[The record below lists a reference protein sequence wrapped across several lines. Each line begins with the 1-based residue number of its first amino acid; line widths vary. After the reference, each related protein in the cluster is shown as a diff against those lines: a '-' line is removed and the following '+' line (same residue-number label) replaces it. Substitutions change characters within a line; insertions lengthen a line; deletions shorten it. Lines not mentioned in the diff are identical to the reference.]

1 MGRHRLWR
9 AGVRSEAEEP
19 IDIEVNRLWEDDVL
33 EGLRAHKWL
42 NIEDF
47 DKAISI
53 ARKRFPEPPR
63 KIAPPEDT
71 VAPALPIAPAPPIE
85 PLPQTPK
92 QVATPEAPR
101 PRKVDP
107 VEPPP
112 APPVAQQAP
121 AIKKPDP
128 EPTKP
133 VPPKFHMLF
142 SGYAKFIRPWRVRMR
157 K

>member
-1 MGRHRLWR
+1 MGGHRLWR

-121 AIKKPDP
+121 AIKKPDS